1 MVLFDVLIIKA
12 ANGFGVDELLMHARG
27 YAGICVNAAGGS
39 HSDKQYLADAAVADV
54 RNNIRLHTVESYA
67 VDAIPIH
74 DHFLGVQLIAGLT
87 RVVQI
92 FNRDTKESQGI
103 HQVVIASDP
112 KGAGKFGLAA
122 LTGA

>member
-1 MVLFDVLIIKA
+1 MSFYELIIKA

-39 HSDKQYLADAAVADV
+39 QSDKKYLADAAVADV

-74 DHFLGVQLIAGLT
+74 DHFLGIQLIAGLT

-92 FNRDTKESQGI
+92 FNRDTEESQCVLQIPIKPNPSWPDGRC
-103 HQVVIASDP
+103 P
-112 KGAGKFGLAA
+112 
-122 LTGA
+122 